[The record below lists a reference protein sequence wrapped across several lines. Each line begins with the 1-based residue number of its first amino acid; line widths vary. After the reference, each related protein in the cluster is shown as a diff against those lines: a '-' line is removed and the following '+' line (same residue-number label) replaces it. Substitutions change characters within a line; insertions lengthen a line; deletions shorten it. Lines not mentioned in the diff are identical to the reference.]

1 MKSMK
6 RVGSGFGLGATM
18 AIKHLGDRQEQ
29 ELQEVTIL
37 SGAISFTG
45 RQLEECPLL
54 CITCD
59 AEARKTAVN
68 NFNVAIISTET
79 SVTVTTT

>member
-1 MKSMK
+1 
-6 RVGSGFGLGATM
+6 M

-54 CITCD
+54 CITGD

-79 SVTVTTT
+79 SVTATTT